1 MNCLHVYLHGH
12 KTGALLSQGGAL
24 SFQYDPDYLRLA
36 TAAPLSFSLPLR
48 VQPYT
53 GPTTE
58 AFFKNLLP
66 PDNVRKRLGK
76 ILHLSRHN
84 IFGFLQAIGGD
95 CAGAVAFYPLDQPG
109 GGQSAPAYRPLSEE
123 ESVRILGELPLRPLN
138 LGVDAGF
145 RISGAGAQDK
155 LIACVSAGRISLPL
169 YGTPST
175 HIIKPAVAAYP
186 DSVYN
191 EYFCMSLARRAKL
204 PVAASAI
211 LTLAGG
217 HYYCTDRYDR
227 CHEQGRSYR
236 LHQEDFCQLCGVDPE
251 NKYESEGG
259 PGIKQCLQMIRDMR
273 LGAAA
278 QLTFFRSVIFN
289 YLIGNGDAHAKN
301 FSVLYRGAGMSLAPL
316 YDLLSTRV
324 YPALS
329 AESAMKIGGEA
340 VFNKISREH
349 FARMADECDVRPQV
363 VLDLLDALVAI
374 LPQLAQA
381 LAVELTRDYP
391 STIYAKIIAV
401 IAEQVSRVALA
412 R

>member
-12 KTGALLSQGGAL
+12 KTGTLLLQGGVL

-36 TAAPLSFSLPLR
+36 AATPLSFSLPLR
-48 VQPYT
+48 AQPFT
-53 GPTTE
+53 GPATE

-66 PDNVRKRLGK
+66 PDAVRKRLGK

-95 CAGAVAFYPLDQPG
+95 CAGAVAFYPPDQLG
-109 GGQSAPAYRPLSEE
+109 DEQTTPAYRLLSEE
-123 ESVRILGELPLRPLN
+123 ESVRILGELPLRPLH

-175 HIIKPAVAAYP
+175 HIIKPAIAAYP

-191 EYFCMSLARRAKL
+191 EFFCMSLARRANL
-204 PVAASAI
+204 PVAAASI

-227 CHEQGRSYR
+227 CHEQGRCCR
-236 LHQEDFCQLCGVDPE
+236 LHQEDFCQICGVDPE

-278 QLTFFRSVIFN
+278 QLEFFRSVIFN

-301 FSVLYRGAGMSLAPL
+301 YSVLYRRRALSLAPL
-316 YDLLSTRV
+316 YDLLCTRV

-329 AESAMKIGGEA
+329 PESAMKIGGEA

-349 FARMADECDVRPQV
+349 FARMAEECDVRPQV
-363 VLDLLDALVAI
+363 VLDLLDALVAL
-374 LPQLAQA
+374 LPQQAQE
-381 LAVELTRDYP
+381 LAVELHCDYP
-391 STIYAKIIAV
+391 STVYAKIITV
-401 IAEQVSRVALA
+401 IEEHINRVAHA
-412 R
+412 